1 MKVEDI
7 EIISEMMEST
17 IRQYLG
23 GKEGGDSEESHVGA
37 SDTSLGVEGV
47 EPLGGEDQR
56 LHGSP
61 LNWPLTK

>member
-1 MKVEDI
+1 
-7 EIISEMMEST
+7 MMEST

-23 GKEGGDSEESHVGA
+23 GKEGGDSEVSHIGA
-37 SDTSLGVEGV
+37 SHTSLGVEGV
-47 EPLGGEDQR
+47 EPLSREDQR